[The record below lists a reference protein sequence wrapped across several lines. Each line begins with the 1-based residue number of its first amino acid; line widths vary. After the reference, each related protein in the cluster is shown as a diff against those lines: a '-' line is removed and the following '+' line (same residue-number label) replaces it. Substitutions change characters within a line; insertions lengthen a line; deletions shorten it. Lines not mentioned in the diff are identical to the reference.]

1 MPSLAHRG
9 LWSEPDERNTLD
21 AFRGAFAHGWGV
33 ELDVRDRDGVL
44 VISHDPPA
52 ADALTFAAVV
62 EAYVAHGCPG
72 RLAVNVKADGLE
84 ALVAE
89 ALSPV
94 DAARWFAFDM
104 SVPDSLRYASAGLPY
119 FSRHS
124 EIEPDPALYAD
135 SCGVWLDDFYGGFVT
150 EARIAA
156 HLEAGKHVAVVSPE
170 LHKRDHL
177 PVWDEWRRW
186 SVWGSDRVHL
196 CTDHPHQAEEVF
208 A

>member
-33 ELDVRDRDGVL
+33 ELDVRDLDGVL

-84 ALVAE
+84 ALIAE

-94 DAARWFAFDM
+94 DGARWFAFDM
-104 SVPDSLRYASAGLPY
+104 SVPDTLRYERGNLPY
-119 FSRHS
+119 FTRHS
-124 EIEPDPALYAD
+124 DLEAVPALYEAAD
-135 SCGVWLDDFYGGFVT
+135 GVWLDDFAGGFVT
-150 EARIAA
+150 QERIAA
-156 HLEAGKHVAVVSPE
+156 HLQAGKRVAVVSPE
-170 LHKRDHL
+170 LHGRDRE
-177 PVWDEWRRW
+177 PVWAEWRTW
-186 SVWGSDRVHL
+186 PVWASDDVFL
-196 CTDHPHQAEEVF
+196 CTDHPSQAQEVF